1 MSSADI
7 ELHDVPQSPLKKEED
22 VTTTTVE
29 TPESYTSY
37 SLRDSLS
44 QDLERSSEYN
54 NPQQP
59 YQPNI
64 VQPFII
70 DRNFRTTL
78 FAVWIGNFL
87 CGLDATI
94 VSTTM
99 SNIASDFGQSN
110 LVSWIAV
117 SYLLTS
123 TAFQP
128 LYGKTSDI
136 LGRKTLLFFAQSLF
150 GLGILLSGIA
160 TNVQT
165 LSIARAI
172 SGIGGAGM
180 FALSGIVI
188 SDVVPLAHRSMF
200 TAYGTVVVSVSQML
214 GGPVGG
220 FCIVT
225 IGWRMMF
232 ILQVPM
238 IVVCGVLTIF
248 CDMKVEHIPEG
259 PERYSRENIK
269 RIDFGGIITLNFF
282 VSSLIFLLSN
292 DGTYPTLFKAFLIF
306 TLIASIIS
314 YIYVEK
320 YIAVEKLIEPDII
333 AGQIGALGLINGVNS
348 LSFYMIIFVAPI
360 YLQLVQNIDVT
371 EVGLYTMFG
380 VVSSGIG
387 AVLAGRIINKSN
399 HTENSTMTAG
409 VLASLSFFFVQT
421 SGFSIIYLTTRYVT
435 PGSTNFLWKICF
447 FVGLSLAGMGAGGF
461 NPGVSLFVI
470 GKAGRVKQ
478 ASAQTVVS
486 LIKSLGNVM
495 GVSVSLSIYTKHL
508 SRSLTKYFGDEGHLL
523 LEKLIKDSTYLHK
536 GLDSKYVQEV
546 SVIYRNSLAL
556 AFYPIF
562 FLTIVALVVMVF
574 FYRSV
579 RRALNETQ
587 DAY

>member
-1 MSSADI
+1 MTTADI
-7 ELHDVPQSPLKKEED
+7 QLHDIPQSPSKKEEEF
-22 VTTTTVE
+22 TTTTIE
-29 TPESYTSY
+29 TPDSYASY
-37 SLRDSLS
+37 SRDSLS
-44 QDLERSSEYN
+44 QDLERSSEYS
-54 NPQQP
+54 NPSP
-59 YQPNI
+59 KYQPNI
-64 VQPFII
+64 IQPFVI
-70 DRNFRTTL
+70 DRNFRITL

-180 FALSGIVI
+180 FALTTIII
-188 SDVVPLAHRSMF
+188 SDVVPLAHRSMY
-200 TAYGTVVVSVSQML
+200 TAYGIVVVSVSQML

-232 ILQVPM
+232 ILQVPLVL
-238 IVVCGVLTIF
+238 ICIVLTVF
-248 CDMKVEHIPEG
+248 CDLKVEHIPEG
-259 PERYSRENIK
+259 PDRYSQDNLK

-282 VSSLIFLLSN
+282 VSSLIFLLSD
-292 DGTYPTLFKAFLIF
+292 DGGFSKLFKSFLFFI
-306 TLIASIIS
+306 LISSIIS
-314 YIYVEK
+314 YIYVER
-320 YIAVEKLIEPDII
+320 YIAIEKLIEPDII
-333 AGQIGALGLINGVNS
+333 VGQIGALGIINGVNS
-348 LSFYMIIFVAPI
+348 LSFYMIIFVTPI
-360 YLQLVQNIDVT
+360 YLQLIQNIDVT

-380 VVSSGIG
+380 VVASGVG
-387 AVLAGRIINKSN
+387 AVLAGRLINRSN
-399 HTENSTMTAG
+399 HTESSTMTAG
-409 VLASLSFFFVQT
+409 VLVSLSFFFLQT

-435 PGSTNFLWKICF
+435 PGSTSVLWKFCF
-447 FVGLSLAGMGAGGF
+447 FFGLTIAGMGAGGF
-461 NPGVSLFVI
+461 GPGVSLFVI
-470 GKAGRVKQ
+470 GKAGRIKQ

-486 LIKSLGNVM
+486 LVKSLGNVI

-508 SRSLTKYFGDEGHLL
+508 SQSLTKYFGEDGHPF
-523 LEKLIKDSTYLHK
+523 LEKLIKDSSFLHN
-536 GLDSKYVQEV
+536 GLDSKYVQDV
-546 SVIYRNSLAL
+546 SLIYRNSLSM

-562 FLTIVALVVMVF
+562 FLTFVALIVMVL

-579 RRALNETQ
+579 RRALEVS
-587 DAY
+587 